1 MKKSKIR
8 YIKQVLDS
16 LEPLKKIPPK
26 HRLSIVPLL
35 TDDCLHKICESC
47 QNLLG
52 NTFNLNKNEMK
63 KVHRKLKKHKKNI
76 RLFSNPS
83 TSLGRKRSI
92 LGNSQTGAGIFS
104 ILASTIIPALV
115 AAIAK

>member
-8 YIKQVLDS
+8 YIKQVLNS

-26 HRLSIVPLL
+26 HRMSIVPLL

-47 QNLLG
+47 QNLLD
-52 NTFNLNKNEMK
+52 NTFNLNKNEMR